1 MPDAMSGLLP
11 RIIGIRPVRWAYLSY
26 YYVVMTPKD
35 PEQMSDEELKAA
47 LSGVTEDQ
55 IRQDAPLGSEPATT
69 PSTEEAN
76 ATSSEAKTDPSQ
88 ATEPTTE
95 SKKPSGVAKLLS
107 ERNERKK
114 KYEELKAEKDSAKQ
128 DEEMDEFARD
138 EKVIDANSRM
148 AYASERMSDIES
160 QVENQFYQE
169 NPVAEQHKDGIKS
182 IQSEYPQLSI
192 DKAWYLYAS
201 QNNPLLLLD
210 EQQLNKMK

>member
-76 ATSSEAKTDPSQ
+76 APSSEAKQTHH
-88 ATEPTTE
+88 
-95 SKKPSGVAKLLS
+95 
-107 ERNERKK
+107 
-114 KYEELKAEKDSAKQ
+114 KQ
-128 DEEMDEFARD
+128 
-138 EKVIDANSRM
+138 
-148 AYASERMSDIES
+148 
-160 QVENQFYQE
+160 
-169 NPVAEQHKDGIKS
+169 P
-182 IQSEYPQLSI
+182 
-192 DKAWYLYAS
+192 
-201 QNNPLLLLD
+201 NPLLSQKSLL
-210 EQQLNKMK
+210 E